1 MVLEGSPG
9 ICLILSGHHMH
20 IAQVLPA
27 PLFCPQAY
35 TSQFISLVMFGLM
48 MSEDRISLQNRRR
61 EIIHGLKSLPELIKE
76 VLSLDEKIHNLALEL
91 YTQRSLLVMG
101 RGYNYTTCLEGALKI
116 KEITYMH
123 SDGILA
129 GELKHGPLALID
141 KQMPVIMVIMKDP
154 CFAKCQNALQQVT
167 ARQGRPIILCPKDD
181 TESFKFAYKRIKL
194 PHTVDCLQGIL
205 SVIPLQLLSFHL
217 AVLRGY
223 HADFPRNLAKSVTV
237 E

>member
-1 MVLEGSPG
+1 
-9 ICLILSGHHMH
+9 
-20 IAQVLPA
+20 
-27 PLFCPQAY
+27 
-35 TSQFISLVMFGLM
+35 
-48 MSEDRISLQNRRR
+48 
-61 EIIHGLKSLPELIKE
+61 
-76 VLSLDEKIHNLALEL
+76 
-91 YTQRSLLVMG
+91 
-101 RGYNYTTCLEGALKI
+101 
-116 KEITYMH
+116 MH
-123 SDGILA
+123 SEGILA